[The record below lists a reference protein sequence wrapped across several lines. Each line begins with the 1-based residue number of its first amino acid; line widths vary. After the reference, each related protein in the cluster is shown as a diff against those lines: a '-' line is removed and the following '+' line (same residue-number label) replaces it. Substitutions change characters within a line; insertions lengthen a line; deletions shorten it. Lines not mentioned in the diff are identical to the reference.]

1 MSSIFFIAYIL
12 CTARS
17 SQVSEAIQF
26 EEDKE
31 AQGDRDLTEV
41 QEQVYVVL

>member
-1 MSSIFFIAYIL
+1 MFFI
-12 CTARS
+12 CTART

-26 EEDKE
+26 EEDEE